1 MKFNISSCLIAV
13 AAFAAG
19 IAVDRVVFSPVED
32 TAAAEGARVRNK
44 ESSSLSSRGS
54 RSRAISSQP
63 GRGDSD
69 RQREESRE
77 EGADGVLGSF
87 RDAMEKLQDGGSMD
101 AKTASQLLQSFPP
114 GRERRHMLEHLANVW
129 GRRNGQVAIEW
140 AESLDGS
147 DRRRALHSA
156 LHGWSE
162 EDPAGAAQYVAELP
176 TSEQNLHLVHEMA
189 HRWAESDRT
198 AAMEWGASQGDAAI
212 RSRAMGGVV
221 SSWAET
227 DPAAAANFAST
238 IENLFVKHQALEIAA
253 RRWASQDTAS
263 AMEWAQGLVGEDRHR
278 ATRSILR
285 GVAENTPGKAATI
298 YGELTAGLSPQV
310 RATNEHR
317 RMAQEIASAWS
328 AASPQEA
335 ADWAMGL
342 PEPGEVRRAAV
353 GEVAER
359 WLRIDSMAA
368 GEWILELP
376 EGRVRDAAAER
387 VVGTMLP
394 TDPAAAFDW
403 ANSLSDDGHRTGM
416 MREVLHRWS
425 SRDFASANAALQSAE
440 VSPEQRREL
449 NQVFGRNEAPAPAED
464 PGGQSE

>member
-1 MKFNISSCLIAV
+1 MKFNLSSCLIAA

-19 IAVDRVVFSPVED
+19 IAVDRAVFSPVED
-32 TAAAEGARVRNK
+32 MAAVEGVSSRNK
-44 ESSSLSSRGS
+44 ESSSSSSRGS
-54 RSRAISSQP
+54 RKRTMSSQS
-63 GRGDSD
+63 GRSDSD
-69 RQREESRE
+69 REPRESSE

-87 RDAMEKLQDGGSMD
+87 REVMEKLQEGGSMD
-101 AKTASQLLQSFPP
+101 AKTASQLLQSFPA
-114 GRERRHMLEHLANVW
+114 GRERRQMLEHLANVW
-129 GRRNGQVAIEW
+129 GRRNGQVAVEW
-140 AESLDGS
+140 AESLEGN
-147 DRRRALHSA
+147 DRRRALESA

-162 EDPAGAAQYVAELP
+162 EDPASAAQYVAELP
-176 TSEQNLHLVHEMA
+176 TSEQNLHLVHAMA
-189 HRWAESDRT
+189 HRWAETDRT

-238 IENLFVKHQALEIAA
+238 IDNLFVKHQALEIAA
-253 RRWASQDTAS
+253 RRWASQDTTA
-263 AMEWAQGLVGEDRHR
+263 AMEWAQGLAGVDRHR
-278 ATRSILR
+278 ATQSILR
-285 GVAENTPGKAATI
+285 GVAENAPGKAAAI
-298 YGELTAGLSPQV
+298 YGELTASLSPQL
-310 RATNEHR
+310 RATHEHR

-335 ADWAMGL
+335 ADWALGL
-342 PEPGEVRRAAV
+342 PESGEVRRSAV

-368 GEWILELP
+368 GEWILQLP